1 MKERKV
7 FYGWYVVIGCLL
19 ITCTLVPPIMA
30 LSSKFLMQ
38 VTEELQISRSA
49 FTLANT
55 ILQGLG
61 IFLSPFVSAKLA
73 KGDMKKIQTI
83 SIAGFAVSY
92 ASYSLAQNVVHLY
105 ISSIF
110 IGIFYLNATLI
121 PVSMMITNWFT
132 KKRGLAMSIAMAGI
146 GIGGAVFSP
155 IVTALL
161 TRYGWRHTYQIM
173 AVIMLVIAL
182 PAAIFLL
189 KKRPEEMGL
198 KPERS
203 HHEHGPGQN
212 EIDFRCSSPL
222 KAADDLM
229 TFKTAVKAIAQQ
241 HGLFASFLPKPLK
254 NESGSGLHINL
265 SLYEDNENLFEKQ
278 DSKAM
283 SFMAG
288 VLRRMREMTAFANPL
303 VSSYERFGQFEAPSA
318 VSWSHQNRSTLVRI
332 PYAEG
337 HDCRMEVRSPDPA
350 ANPYL
355 LISLLISAGMSG
367 IADGL
372 AAEPEATGDVHS
384 FPPSK
389 RLPASLAEALAEAG
403 RSGFVRQVIP
413 ERIVNGYVEDRA
425 AEIAEYDASGADHDC
440 LFRRYLRII

>member
-38 VTEELQISRSA
+38 VTEELP
-49 FTLANT
+49 

-83 SIAGFAVSY
+83 SIVGFAVSY

-198 KPERS
+198 KPYGSDEVS
-203 HHEHGPGQN
+203 DIQKKSGKTGQPCGK
-212 EIDFRCSSPL
+212 E
-222 KAADDLM
+222 
-229 TFKTAVKAIAQQ
+229 AQ
-241 HGLFASFLPKPLK
+241 
-254 NESGSGLHINL
+254 
-265 SLYEDNENLFEKQ
+265 
-278 DSKAM
+278 
-283 SFMAG
+283 
-288 VLRRMREMTAFANPL
+288 
-303 VSSYERFGQFEAPSA
+303 
-318 VSWSHQNRSTLVRI
+318 
-332 PYAEG
+332 
-337 HDCRMEVRSPDPA
+337 
-350 ANPYL
+350 
-355 LISLLISAGMSG
+355 
-367 IADGL
+367 
-372 AAEPEATGDVHS
+372 
-384 FPPSK
+384 
-389 RLPASLAEALAEAG
+389 
-403 RSGFVRQVIP
+403 
-413 ERIVNGYVEDRA
+413 
-425 AEIAEYDASGADHDC
+425 
-440 LFRRYLRII
+440 